1 MDPITLTQKLIQQ
14 PSITPAK
21 EDDAGRIAGKTTAL
35 HGCFDLLEAEL
46 KPLGFVC
53 QRVTFDEPGYPSIP
67 NFYATLGAGRP
78 HVNFLGHVDVVP
90 PGDVAAWTQPPFGG
104 MIADGKIYGRGASD
118 MKGNIAAYV
127 AALHEFLRA
136 QKFPGTLSLLIIGDE
151 ESYAVNGAPKMVQWL
166 KAQNIDFDYCLVGEP
181 SNPNKLGQE
190 IKNGR
195 RGTMNGKLTVMG
207 TQGHIAYPE
216 RFDNPVTRLGKF
228 IAACSG
234 VDLDAGNA
242 YFSPSRLE
250 VNIIDLAN
258 RVTNLVPN
266 KVVAG
271 FNVRWNSQWTQD
283 GLAAKIRAL
292 CDQYLGQDHYTL
304 EMDFSG
310 GVFLTPAGPFLSI
323 IQDSVQAV
331 MGTRPAATTHGGT
344 SDGRFV
350 AAICPQIVEC
360 GVTSE
365 TIHQIDECVAVA
377 DLQAL
382 VRIYAEILQRL
393 TKAA

>member
-1 MDPITLTQKLIQQ
+1 MDLITLTQKLIQQ

-21 EDDAGRIAGKTTAL
+21 DDDAGRIAGKTSAL
-35 HGCFDLLEAEL
+35 NGCFDLLEGEL
-46 KPLGFVC
+46 TKLGFTC
-53 QRVTFDEPGYPSIP
+53 QRVVFDEPGFPSIP
-67 NFYATLGAGRP
+67 NLYASLGSGPP
-78 HVNFLGHVDVVP
+78 HLNFLGHVDVVP

-104 MIADGKIYGRGASD
+104 MIENGKIYGRGTSD

-127 AALHEFLRA
+127 VALRDFLSA
-136 QKFPGTLSLLIIGDE
+136 KKFPGTLSLLIVGDE

-166 KAQNIDFDYCLVGEP
+166 KAQNIGFDYCLVGEP
-181 SNPNKLGQE
+181 SNPTALGQE

-195 RGTMNGKLTVMG
+195 RGTMNAKLTVLG

-234 VDLDAGNA
+234 VDLDAGNE
-242 YFSPSRLE
+242 YFAPSRLE
-250 VNIIDLAN
+250 VNIIDLPN
-258 RVTNLVPN
+258 RVTNVVPN

-271 FNVRWNSQWTQD
+271 FNVRWNSEWTRET
-283 GLAAKIRAL
+283 LSARLNAL
-292 CDQYLGQDHYTL
+292 CDQHLGQGNYTL

-310 GVFLTPAGPFLSI
+310 GVFLTPASHFLST
-323 IQDSVQAV
+323 IQDSVAAV
-331 MGTRPAATTHGGT
+331 VGRRPAATTHGGT

-365 TIHQIDECVAVA
+365 TIHQVDECVAVA
-377 DLQAL
+377 DLENLQK
-382 VRIYAEILQRL
+382 IYVEILRRL
-393 TKAA
+393 AA